1 MRRATLLVIFLAL
14 LTLLLVPAMA
24 QDSGSVRIRVAHF
37 SPDTP
42 AVDVFVNGDAAIT
55 GLAFP
60 TVTDW
65 VELPAGTYE
74 VAVAPAGAG
83 IGAAAIGPANF
94 DLPAGGWIT
103 VAAVG
108 SLGRGTLKPAVL
120 VEDYARLDA
129 GQSRVTVFHGIEGV
143 PPVDVLANG
152 ATAVQVLGFPGSLG
166 SNDGKFTVTVPA
178 GVYDFRVIVTRQLA
192 TSPDTPTQVL
202 FDLPDTRIDP
212 DVSYFVAAV
221 GTPAEPQLVIVPTM
235 MPGASTQSLV
245 DLALGNS
252 RLSTLVAAVQ
262 AAGLVDEL
270 ANGGPYTVFAPNN
283 SAFEAA
289 FAALGVTAE
298 DVLSNSELLTQI
310 LLYHVV
316 PGGLSAEALAAQGSV
331 TTLEGSAITAEA
343 ASFGALLNGSVQIIR
358 PDARATNG
366 VLHTVD
372 SVLLPPAIAQI
383 AAARAEA
390 GPAILDVAGA
400 NGFNTLVAAV
410 RAAGLSSVL
419 NDPFAGPF
427 TVFAPTDEA
436 FAAALAALGLSAEE
450 LLANTDLLTQVLQY
464 HVVSGRLPL
473 GELVNAESVTTL
485 QGEDIALSVEGTLEL
500 NGTTKVLTA
509 NVPASNGIIHAIDAV
524 LLPPSVIENAAK
536 PTIVDVAGANGFNTL
551 VAAVR
556 AAGLSDV
563 LGNPF
568 AGPFTVFAPTDE
580 AFAAALAALNVSPA
594 ELLANTDLLTQ
605 VLQYHVVSGRLP
617 LGELVNAES
626 VTTLQGEDIALS
638 VEGTLELN
646 GTTKVLTANVPASN
660 GIIHAIDA
668 VLLPPSVAGMMMAP
682 AEAEAPAEPEQTTV
696 GAVPQADT
704 VLDIIAGD
712 SRLSTLLAAAVAI
725 DAPSALAGAGQV
737 TILAPNDSAF
747 AAALESLGLTV
758 QDVVGQPDLLRQ
770 ILFYHIVPGGYSV
783 DELIAAGRL
792 PTLEGNALD
801 FRASSKTDF
810 GAIINRFARVLR
822 PDRMAA
828 DGSYVHTIN
837 AVLLPPSVAQALG
850 VTQDPGPTIAE
861 VAAENG
867 SFNTLVAAL
876 GAAGLAGTF
885 NDPFAGPFTVFAP
898 TDDAF
903 AAALAALGL
912 SAEELLGNT
921 ELLTSVLKYHVVS
934 GVVPAEEVVT
944 LEKATTLQGADI
956 AIAVRDG
963 NVVLNDSVNV
973 VLTNVQASNGIIHVI
988 DAVLLPPSE

>member
-1 MRRATLLVIFLAL
+1 MRKATLLVTFLAL

-65 VELPAGTYE
+65 IELPAGTYE

-120 VEDYARLDA
+120 VEDYARLEA

-152 ATAVQVLGFPGSLG
+152 ATAIQVLGFPGSLG
-166 SNDGKFTVTVPA
+166 SNDGKFAVTVPA

-192 TSPDTPTQVL
+192 ASPDTPTQTL

-212 DVSYFVAAV
+212 DVNYFVAAV
-221 GTPAEPQLVIVPTM
+221 GTPAEPQLVIVPTT

-245 DLALGNS
+245 DLALDNS

-298 DVLSNSELLTQI
+298 EVLANTELLTQI

-331 TTLEGSAITAEA
+331 TTLEGSAIEAEA
-343 ASFGALLNGSVQIIR
+343 ADFGALLNGSVQIIR

-372 SVLLPPAIAQI
+372 SVLLPPAIAEL
-383 AAARAEA
+383 AAARAAA
-390 GPAILDVAGA
+390 GPAILDVAAA
-400 NGFNTLVAAV
+400 NGFSTLVAAV

-419 NDPFAGPF
+419 ND
-427 TVFAPTDEA
+427 
-436 FAAALAALGLSAEE
+436 
-450 LLANTDLLTQVLQY
+450 
-464 HVVSGRLPL
+464 
-473 GELVNAESVTTL
+473 
-485 QGEDIALSVEGTLEL
+485 
-500 NGTTKVLTA
+500 
-509 NVPASNGIIHAIDAV
+509 
-524 LLPPSVIENAAK
+524 
-536 PTIVDVAGANGFNTL
+536 
-551 VAAVR
+551 
-556 AAGLSDV
+556 
-563 LGNPF
+563 PF

-617 LGELVNAES
+617 LGELFNAES

-668 VLLPPSVAGMMMAP
+668 VLLPPSVAGMMAS

-696 GAVPQADT
+696 GAVPQAET
-704 VLDIIAGD
+704 VVDIIAGD
-712 SRLSTLLAAAVAI
+712 SRLSTLLAAAVAV

-737 TILAPNDSAF
+737 TILAPNDAAF
-747 AAALESLGLTV
+747 AAALEALGLTV
-758 QDVVGQPDLLRQ
+758 QDVLGQPELLRQ

-792 PTLEGNALD
+792 PTLEGSALD

-822 PDRMAA
+822 PDRLAA

-837 AVLLPPSVAQALG
+837 AVLLPPSVAEALG
-850 VTQDPGPTIAE
+850 VAQDPGPTIAE

-898 TDDAF
+898 TDEAF

-912 SAEELLGNT
+912 SAEELLANT
-921 ELLTSVLKYHVVS
+921 ELLTSVLQYHVVS
-934 GVVPAEEVVT
+934 GRVPAEEVVT

>member
-24 QDSGSVRIRVAHF
+24 QDGSSVRIRVAHF

-55 GLAFP
+55 ELAFP

-65 VELPAGTYE
+65 IELPAGTYE
-74 VAVAPAGAG
+74 IAVAPAGAG

-120 VEDYARLDA
+120 VEDYTRLDA

-166 SNDGKFTVTVPA
+166 SNDGKFALTVPA
-178 GVYDFRVIVTRQLA
+178 GVYDLSVIVTRQLA
-192 TSPDTPTQVL
+192 ASPNAPTQVL
-202 FDLPDTRIDP
+202 FNLPDTRIDP
-212 DVSYFVAAV
+212 DVNYFVAAV
-221 GTPAEPQLVIVPTM
+221 GTPAEPQIVIVPTT
-235 MPGASTQSLV
+235 MPGASAQSLV

-298 DVLSNSELLTQI
+298 DVLSNAELLTQI

-316 PGGLSAEALAAQGSV
+316 PGGLSAKALAAQGSV
-331 TTLEGSAITAEA
+331 TTLEGSTITAEA
-343 ASFGALLNGSVQIIR
+343 ASFGALLNGGVQIIR

-372 SVLLPPAIAQI
+372 AVLLPPAIAEL

-390 GPAILDVAGA
+390 GPAILDVASA
-400 NGFNTLVAAV
+400 NGFNTLAAAV
-410 RAAGLSSVL
+410 RAAGLSSAL

-436 FAAALAALGLSAEE
+436 FAAALAALNMSPAA

-473 GELVNAESVTTL
+473 AELVNAESVTTL

-500 NGTTKVLTA
+500 NGTAKVLTA
-509 NVPASNGIIHAIDAV
+509 NVPASNGVIHAIDAV
-524 LLPPSVIENAAK
+524 LLQPS
-536 PTIVDVAGANGFNTL
+536 L
-551 VAAVR
+551 V
-556 AAGLSDV
+556 
-563 LGNPF
+563 
-568 AGPFTVFAPTDE
+568 
-580 AFAAALAALNVSPA
+580 
-594 ELLANTDLLTQ
+594 
-605 VLQYHVVSGRLP
+605 
-617 LGELVNAES
+617 
-626 VTTLQGEDIALS
+626 
-638 VEGTLELN
+638 
-646 GTTKVLTANVPASN
+646 
-660 GIIHAIDA
+660 
-668 VLLPPSVAGMMMAP
+668 GMIMAP

-696 GAVPQADT
+696 GAVPQAET
-704 VLDIIAGD
+704 VIDIIAGD

-725 DAPSALAGAGQV
+725 DAPSALAEAGQV
-737 TILAPNDSAF
+737 TILAPNNSAF

-758 QDVVGQPDLLRQ
+758 QDVVGQPELLRQ
-770 ILFYHIVPGGYSV
+770 ILFYHIVPGGYSA

-810 GAIINRFARVLR
+810 GAIINRFARILR

-837 AVLLPPSVAQALG
+837 AVLLPPSVAEALG

-876 GAAGLAGTF
+876 DAAGLAGTF

-912 SAEELLGNT
+912 SAEELLANT
-921 ELLTSVLKYHVVS
+921 ELLTSVLNYHVVS

-956 AIAVRDG
+956 AITVRDG
-963 NVVLNDSVNV
+963 NVILNDSVNV

-988 DAVLLPPSE
+988 DAVLLPPSK

>member
-14 LTLLLVPAMA
+14 LALLLVPAMA

-60 TVTDW
+60 NVTDW

-212 DVSYFVAAV
+212 DVNYFVAAV
-221 GTPAEPQLVIVPTM
+221 GTPAEPQIVIVPTM

-372 SVLLPPAIAQI
+372 SVLLPPAIAEI

-419 NDPFAGPF
+419 ND
-427 TVFAPTDEA
+427 
-436 FAAALAALGLSAEE
+436 
-450 LLANTDLLTQVLQY
+450 
-464 HVVSGRLPL
+464 
-473 GELVNAESVTTL
+473 
-485 QGEDIALSVEGTLEL
+485 
-500 NGTTKVLTA
+500 
-509 NVPASNGIIHAIDAV
+509 
-524 LLPPSVIENAAK
+524 
-536 PTIVDVAGANGFNTL
+536 
-551 VAAVR
+551 
-556 AAGLSDV
+556 
-563 LGNPF
+563 PF

-668 VLLPPSVAGMMMAP
+668 VLLPPSVAGIRSGMMMAP
-682 AEAEAPAEPEQTTV
+682 AQRMTV